1 MPLILMTLSFLMRD
15 SPKSQIFSTLC
26 SSIYR
31 LLLLQPIPGK
41 MRLEMVIGM
50 DTKILDGHPRS
61 CFERFI

>member
-1 MPLILMTLSFLMRD
+1 MPLIFVTLSFLMRD

-31 LLLLQPIPGK
+31 LLLLQPIPEK

-50 DTKILDGHPRS
+50 QSKILNGHDRS
-61 CFERFI
+61 FSKGLI